1 MMDFL
6 KKLISNNRTEK
17 RPDIKINV
25 SPSLQKNK
33 EYIQN
38 QMFHSSDL
46 KWRSIRFNQVE
57 GLIVF
62 FESLSDQQRIQKEII
77 RPLEEN
83 KEGTVDEIITS
94 VEIARKSDLSQL
106 PQTLVQ
112 GNCVL
117 LFEGTAEAF
126 IVGVVADYKRGILEP
141 VNEGV
146 IRGAHDGFIE
156 NLITNLYLVRKRIEN
171 PDLVVRYYQVGK
183 ATKTKLALLYMQDL
197 ANPEL
202 VKEVDHRLGSIVM
215 DTTISPG
222 FIAELIEDNPFSLFP
237 QILFT
242 ERPDRAVAHLMEG
255 RVVILSDGDPSA
267 LILPV
272 TFFAFFQSPDDYHSR
287 WIVGSLVRFIRL
299 MSFIVASLVP
309 ALYIAVIGFHP
320 EILPSNLIYTVK
332 SSIDRV
338 PFPPIVEAFLMQ
350 IALEVLR
357 EAGVRLPS
365 RVGQTIG
372 FVGGLVIGESVVR
385 AGLISYP
392 MVIVVA
398 LTAISSFVA
407 PSNEISTT
415 TRILGFPLMI
425 LASMFGLFGIMYG
438 LLFIL
443 IHLCKLESFGTAYF
457 APVMPLRIKDL
468 KDTFIRFPIW
478 SLNQRPH
485 DPHAKRLNQ
494 ERYSRG
500 WEQDEPGKE

>member
-1 MMDFL
+1 M
-6 KKLISNNRTEK
+6 
-17 RPDIKINV
+17 KIDV

-38 QMFHSSDL
+38 QLFQSSDL
-46 KWRSIRFNQVE
+46 KWRSIRFNQME

-62 FESLSDQQRIQKEII
+62 LESLADQQRIQNEII
-77 RPLEEN
+77 QPLEEK
-83 KEGTVDEIITS
+83 KEGIVDEIITS
-94 VEIARKSDLSQL
+94 VNKTRKSDLSQL
-106 PQTLVQ
+106 PQALVQ

-117 LFEGTAEAF
+117 MLEGTADAF
-126 IVGVVADYKRGILEP
+126 VVGVAADYKRSISEP

-156 NLITNLYLVRKRIEN
+156 HLITNLYLVRKRIGN
-171 PDLVVRYYQVGK
+171 PNLVARYYQVG
-183 ATKTKLALLYMQDL
+183 TESKTKLALLFMQNL
-197 ANPEL
+197 ANPDL
-202 VKEVDHRLGSIVM
+202 VKEVDSRLRSILM
-215 DTTISPG
+215 DNTLSPG
-222 FIAELIEDNPFSLFP
+222 FIAELIEDKPFSIFP

-255 RVVILSDGDPSA
+255 RVVILTDEDPSA

-272 TFFAFFQSPDDYHSR
+272 TFFAFYQTPDDYHSR
-287 WIVGSLVRFIRL
+287 WIVGSFLRLIRL
-299 MSFIVASLVP
+299 FSFITSFLVP
-309 ALYIAVIGFHP
+309 ALYIAVVGFHP
-320 EILPSNLIYTVK
+320 EILPTDLIFTVK

-350 IALEVLR
+350 ITLEVLR
-357 EAGVRLPS
+357 EAGIRLPS

-372 FVGGLVIGESVVR
+372 IVGGLVIGESVVR
-385 AGLISYP
+385 AGLVSYP

-407 PSNEISTT
+407 PSNEISTAS
-415 TRILGFPLMI
+415 RILGFPLMI
-425 LASMFGLFGIMYG
+425 LAAMFGLIGIMFG
-438 LLFIL
+438 LLFLL

-468 KDTFIRFPIW
+468 KDTFVRFPIW

-485 DPHAKRLNQ
+485 DPHPKIVSQ

-500 WEQDEPGKE
+500 WEHDDPGTE